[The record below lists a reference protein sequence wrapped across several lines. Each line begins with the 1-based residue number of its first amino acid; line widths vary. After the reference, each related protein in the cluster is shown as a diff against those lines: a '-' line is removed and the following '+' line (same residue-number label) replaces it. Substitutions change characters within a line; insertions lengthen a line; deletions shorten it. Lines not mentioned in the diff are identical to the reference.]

1 MHSRVMHSRGTFP
14 FSAIVGQDELKL
26 ALCVNAVDPL
36 VGGALIR
43 GERGSGK
50 TTVVRAL
57 GGILPM
63 QRVVAGCPY
72 RCDPGDR
79 GTMCAACA
87 ALDPDVIP
95 VATERMRIIELP
107 VSASLERVVGG
118 IDIEAAL
125 RHGVTRFSPGIL
137 ASANRNVLYL
147 DEVNLT
153 SDSIVDALLDT
164 AASGINTVEREGIS
178 FTHPARFVLVGTM
191 NPQEGELRP
200 QLLDRFGVCVDV
212 RGFADV
218 EQRAEVADREAAFR
232 RRDPGFAA
240 RYEQADRGLG
250 ASIEAA
256 RTGLG
261 GVSIAPAL
269 ARVICQTCVDAGVA
283 GHRAD
288 VVMHHAAMALAALRS
303 RHRAT
308 PADVGDAATLA
319 LAHRARRP
327 IERQVPVPP
336 QDGQDDPAEPPQTR
350 TDPGNVEMHQP
361 RTPHPG
367 PPDDAEDLSGDDTAL
382 PDDTAP
388 PPSPEGGDAEDSGA
402 RRDADTGEG
411 GRLVTAAREGK
422 VDVPQV
428 ELRRTRR
435 ARAASG
441 KRMLSE
447 ATDHRGRYVR
457 SRAQDPVTDVALD
470 ATLRAAAPHQ
480 IGRGRGP
487 GEPLRLHRD
496 DLRQKVREH
505 KVGSLVVFLVD
516 GSASMGA
523 RERMAMTKA
532 VILSLLHDAYVRRD
546 RVAAIVFRGRSAQT
560 VLEPTSS
567 VSFAQRQLAELAV
580 GGSTPMAHGLWSA
593 YQLIRRAQHLDPT
606 LRPLLI
612 MVSDGYPNVAMG
624 DGDPYRE
631 CMDIAERIGRDGI
644 DALVVDSA
652 RPAPADVAVP
662 MYEDLRP
669 AACRA
674 LAERM
679 GAAYFPMTQMS
690 ANQLGRLVIRLR
702 ARR

>member
-1 MHSRVMHSRGTFP
+1 MFP
-14 FSAIVGQDELKL
+14 FSAIVGQDEVKL

-36 VGGALIR
+36 LGGALIR

-72 RCDPGDR
+72 RCDPDDR
-79 GTMCAACA
+79 AAMCAACS
-87 ALDPDVIP
+87 ALDQVP
-95 VATERMRIIELP
+95 VAAERMRVVELP
-107 VSASLERVVGG
+107 VSASLDRVVGG
-118 IDIEAAL
+118 IDLEAAL
-125 RHGVTRFSPGIL
+125 REGATRFSPGIL

-147 DEVNLT
+147 DEVNLI
-153 SDSIVDALLDT
+153 SDSVVDALLDV
-164 AASGINTVEREGIS
+164 AASGINTVEREGVS
-178 FTHPARFVLVGTM
+178 VTHPARFVLVGTM

-212 RGFADV
+212 RGCADV

-240 RYEQADRGLG
+240 RYEHADRGL
-250 ASIEAA
+250 ASSIQAA
-256 RTGLG
+256 RAGLG
-261 GVSIAPAL
+261 GVSIAPGL
-269 ARVICQTCVDAGVA
+269 ARMISQTCVDAGVA

-288 VVMHHAAMALAALRS
+288 VVMLHAAIALAALRS
-303 RHRAT
+303 RHRVRA
-308 PADVGDAATLA
+308 ADVDDAAALA

-327 IERQVPVPP
+327 IERRVPVPP
-336 QDGQDDPAEPPQTR
+336 QDNSAEPETR
-350 TDPGNVEMHQP
+350 ADPGDVEMHQP
-361 RTPHPG
+361 RPG
-367 PPDDAEDLSGDDTAL
+367 SPDGAGDRSADALPPDDMA
-382 PDDTAP
+382 PDDNAP
-388 PPSPEGGDAEDSGA
+388 PRSSEGGDAGESGA
-402 RRDADTGEG
+402 HADADTGDG
-411 GRLVTAAREGK
+411 CRVLTAAREGRL
-422 VDVPQV
+422 DVPLV

-480 IGRGRGP
+480 IARGWGP
-487 GEPLRLHRD
+487 GAPLRLHRG

-505 KVGSLVVFLVD
+505 KVGSLAVFLVD

-523 RERMAMTKA
+523 EERMAMTKA

-560 VLEPTSS
+560 LLEPTSS
-567 VSFAQRQLAELAV
+567 VSFAQRQLTELAV

-624 DGDPYRE
+624 NGDPYRE
-631 CMDIAERIGRDGI
+631 CLDIAERIGRDGI

-652 RPAPADVAVP
+652 RPALADVAVP

-679 GAAYFPMTQMS
+679 GAAYFPMTRMS
-690 ANQLGRLVIRLR
+690 ANQLGHLVIRLQ

>member
-1 MHSRVMHSRGTFP
+1 VTHSRRTFP
-14 FSAIVGQDELKL
+14 FSAIVGQDELRL
-26 ALCVNAVDPL
+26 ALFVNAVDPL
-36 VGGALIR
+36 LGGALIR

-50 TTVVRAL
+50 TTAVRAL
-57 GGILPM
+57 GGILPV
-63 QRVVAGCPY
+63 QRVVAGCPF
-72 RCDPGDR
+72 RCDPDDR
-79 GTMCAACA
+79 GAMCAACV

-95 VATERMRIIELP
+95 VATERMRVVELP
-107 VSASLERVVGG
+107 LSASLERVVGG
-118 IDIEAAL
+118 VDIEAAL

-137 ASANRNVLYL
+137 AAANRNVLYL
-147 DEVNLT
+147 DEVNLI
-153 SDSIVDALLDT
+153 SASVVDALLDV
-164 AASGINTVEREGIS
+164 AASGINTVEREGVS
-178 FTHPARFVLVGTM
+178 VTHPARFVLVGTM

-200 QLLDRFGVCVDV
+200 QLLDRFGLCVDV
-212 RGFADV
+212 TGFTDV
-218 EQRAEVADREAAFR
+218 ERRAEVADREAAFQ
-232 RRDPGFAA
+232 RRDPAFIA

-256 RTGLG
+256 RAGLG

-269 ARVICQTCVDAGVA
+269 ARLICQTCADAGVA

-288 VVMHHAAMALAALRS
+288 VAMHHAVTALAALRS
-303 RHRAT
+303 RRRVT
-308 PADVGDAATLA
+308 PADVNDAAALA

-327 IERQVPVPP
+327 IERPVPLPP
-336 QDGQDDPAEPPQTR
+336 QDGQGDPADPPGTR
-350 TDPGNVEMHQP
+350 PDSGNVEMHQP
-361 RTPHPG
+361 RAPHLG
-367 PPDDAEDLSGDDTAL
+367 PPDDAAERSGDDTV
-382 PDDTAP
+382 
-388 PPSPEGGDAEDSGA
+388 PPSEGGDAEDSGG
-402 RRDADTGEG
+402 RGDADPDWG
-411 GRLVTAAREGK
+411 GYLVTAPRQGK
-422 VDVPQV
+422 VDAPLV

-441 KRMLSE
+441 KRMQSE

-457 SRAQDPVTDVALD
+457 SRTQDPVTDVALD

-480 IGRGRGP
+480 IGRGRRP
-487 GEPLRLHRD
+487 GEPLRLHRE

-523 RERMAMTKA
+523 QERMAMTKA

-593 YQLIRRAQHLDPT
+593 YQLIRREQHLDPT

-624 DGDPYRE
+624 GDDPYRE
-631 CMDIAERIGRDGI
+631 CVDIAARIGRDGI

-652 RPAPADVAVP
+652 RPALADVAVP

-669 AACRA
+669 AACGA
-674 LAERM
+674 LADRM
-679 GAAYFPMTQMS
+679 GAAYFTTAPMS
-690 ANQLGRLVIRLR
+690 AGQLGRLVIRLR